1 VTTGAANDLERA
13 TRIARKM
20 VTEYGMS
27 EKLGPMTFGQKEELI
42 FLGRE
47 IGEQRDY
54 SEAVAQEID
63 REVRGLI
70 EEAHNRAKEV
80 LTNYGDKLE
89 ALARRLIEV
98 ETIEA
103 PELEALFA

>member
-1 VTTGAANDLERA
+1 V
-13 TRIARKM
+13 
-20 VTEYGMS
+20 
-27 EKLGPMTFGQKEELI
+27 

-63 REVRGLI
+63 SEVRSLI

-80 LTNYGDKLE
+80 LMKYRDKLE
-89 ALARRLIEV
+89 AIAGRLVEV